1 MKDEPVAPAGILWDT
16 RLMASDGRNPY
27 VTATTPSRWP
37 SFLIGVGA
45 ALVVMVP
52 GWLTGGGLQVP
63 TRWDAERLTGRR
75 PFAFLP
81 LDLDHVFP
89 LFATLVLGGVL
100 AGLIVRMLRRRRP
113 VQVWPAVWG
122 VLLAQLAAAVQSFIA
137 LLARLGIGGGS
148 EQAVGAMLMDGTQLL
163 YLLGLV
169 LVVVVGLLFAQL
181 GLLFATRRSPAFGA
195 LAVALAAPL
204 VTNWIGGPLVVFVS
218 IDSYPEWLAIMLRW
232 LPAVIVGLALVWC
245 GVRPWGRL
253 SVWVIGLAAL
263 WVMPAAITSISYAV
277 GIRAIQNDPQEI
289 PRAIAQYFVPM
300 LHAGVAP
307 VVVALV
313 IGVVG
318 TVVRMLVRRSPVS
331 PGETAEGA

>member
-1 MKDEPVAPAGILWDT
+1 
-16 RLMASDGRNPY
+16 MASDRRNPY
-27 VTATTPSRWP
+27 VTATRPRRWP
-37 SFLIGVGA
+37 ALLAGVGA
-45 ALVVMVP
+45 ALVVMAP
-52 GWLTGGGLQVP
+52 WWLTGGRLQVP
-63 TRWDAERLTGRR
+63 TRWDAERLTGRG

-89 LFATLVLGGVL
+89 LFATLVLGGVV

-113 VQVWPAVWG
+113 VAVWPAAWG
-122 VLLAQLAAAVQSFIA
+122 VLLAQLVTAVQSFIA
-137 LLARLGIGGGS
+137 LLGRLGIGGGS
-148 EQAVGAMLMDGTQLL
+148 EQVVGTMLMDGTQLL

-195 LAVALAAPL
+195 LAVMLAAPL

-218 IDSYPEWLAIMLRW
+218 IDGYPMWLAMMLRW

-245 GVRPWGRL
+245 GVCPWGRL
-253 SVWVIGLAAL
+253 VAWAVGLAAL
-263 WVMPAAITSISYAV
+263 WVVPAAITAVSYTV

-289 PRAIAQYFVPM
+289 PRAIAQYFVPA
-300 LHAGVAP
+300 LNAGVAP
-307 VVVALV
+307 VVVGLV

-318 TVVRMLVRRSPVS
+318 TVVRMLVGRSPVS
-331 PGETAEGA
+331 PPVAPGDAGAGAREIG